1 MTTTQRA
8 AWRLVRSGFSDAC
21 ENMAVDEALMLS
33 CAEGASPPTLRLYG
47 WRPPGV
53 SLGYFQ
59 PVDDQIDQAEC
70 ARRGYSL
77 VRRPTGGRAI
87 LHDDEVTYSVTG
99 RQSDIPGGEKVLSS
113 YREISRG
120 IEVALRRI
128 GVEAGMAREGA
139 RVGEPRALRLG
150 IPTVRGSGQ
159 PVPHGGSGS
168 GGRAAPAACFA
179 KAARSDMT
187 VDGRKIVGS
196 AQARRHGAILQHGSI
211 PLGVNVADVA
221 AVMAPDGRACLA
233 LAETA
238 ISVSDAVGRDVSFE
252 EMCEALVAGFEE
264 GLNVTLVPGE
274 LSPEERER
282 VAHLRE
288 TKYGTDG
295 WNLEAL
301 SGRRRSEAD
310 LPA

>member
-1 MTTTQRA
+1 MTTTQKA
-8 AWRLVRSGFSDAC
+8 AWRLVRSGFADAC

-70 ARRGYSL
+70 ARRGYTL

-99 RQSDIPGGEKVLSS
+99 RQSDIPGGEKVISS

-120 IEVALRRI
+120 IEAALQRI
-128 GVEAGMAREGA
+128 GIAAEMARQRRRGTET
-139 RVGEPRALRLG
+139 PRYNDG
-150 IPTVRGSGQ
+150 N
-159 PVPHGGSGS
+159 

-211 PLGVNVADVA
+211 PLRVSVADAA

-233 LAETA
+233 LADAA
-238 ISVSDAVGRDVSFE
+238 ISVSDAVGRDVTFE
-252 EMCEALVAGFEE
+252 EMCGALAAGFEE
-264 GLNVTLVPGE
+264 GLHVTLVPGE
-274 LSPEERER
+274 LTPEERER

-288 TKYGTDG
+288 TKYGTDAWTLG
-295 WNLEAL
+295 G
-301 SGRRRSEAD
+301 GRQSTKSLAISS
-310 LPA
+310 